1 LGRFGG
7 LVGSYVVHGQFQHFD
22 RLGLMLTAPIRFV
35 LVLLLGIQ
43 AANAHDLHIAE
54 IPTAAAIRMFIS
66 HSKLLFL
73 FGQ

>member
-1 LGRFGG
+1 
-7 LVGSYVVHGQFQHFD
+7 LVGGYVIHGRHFD
-22 RLGLMLTAPIRFV
+22 RFSLMLTTPIRFV

-43 AANAHDLHIAE
+43 AAHAHNLLASE
-54 IPTAAAIRMFIS
+54 KPTPAAIRMFIS

>member
-7 LVGSYVVHGQFQHFD
+7 LVGGYVIHGPHLD

-35 LVLLLGIQ
+35 LVLLLWIQ